1 MKSLFAVTLSLG
13 LIGASAAVA
22 DCPGHSAVS
31 ADAGPMTPI
40 VTADSSHS
48 NDTGTATTTVTTDR
62 KG

>member
-13 LIGASAAVA
+13 LFGAGAALA

-31 ADAGPMTPI
+31 ADAGTMTPI

-48 NDTGTATTTVTTDR
+48 SDTGTATTITTDK

>member
-13 LIGASAAVA
+13 LLGASAALA

-31 ADAGPMTPI
+31 ADSGTAAPI
-40 VTADSSHS
+40 VTADSSS
-48 NDTGTATTTVTTDR
+48 AGDTGTATTAVTTDK

>member
-1 MKSLFAVTLSLG
+1 MKSLFAVTLALG
-13 LIGASAAVA
+13 LLGAGAALA

-40 VTADSSHS
+40 VTADSSHTS
-48 NDTGTATTTVTTDR
+48 DAGTTTATVTTDK